1 MSYTVKQQIEE
12 SVDQVTVGLNTK
24 NADVF
29 LDMIHPDM
37 VWPWPPTSRD
47 HDPIWWEFVL
57 GRFNKEPWR
66 QNFQAIFDDCD
77 LLHNHR
83 DTVKIEIAAEQD
95 AALAVVDGDSLWRE
109 KNTKQE
115 IHWKVCI
122 CKIYSRMA
130 AADWKLIFQT
140 GPLDYGL
147 CRDS

>member
-1 MSYTVKQQIEE
+1 MT
-12 SVDQVTVGLNTK
+12 TPLN
-24 NADVF
+24 
-29 LDMIHPDM
+29 
-37 VWPWPPTSRD
+37 S
-47 HDPIWWEFVL
+47 
-57 GRFNKEPWR
+57 
-66 QNFQAIFDDCD
+66 QAIFDDCD

-83 DTVKIEIAAEQD
+83 DAVKIEIAAEED

-115 IHWKVCI
+115 IHWQGRI

-140 GPLDYGL
+140 GRLDYGL